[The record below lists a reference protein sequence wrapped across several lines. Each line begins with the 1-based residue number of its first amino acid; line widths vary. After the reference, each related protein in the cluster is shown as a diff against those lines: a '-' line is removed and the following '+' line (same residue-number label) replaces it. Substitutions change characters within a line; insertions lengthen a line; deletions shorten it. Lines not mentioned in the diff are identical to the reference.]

1 MELPADSIRVYNT
14 SGILQGKLVYTD
26 KGVTFVPHP
35 QYQSP
40 ETATS
45 PQQTTEN
52 TAEPPTRSPL
62 YPMESLQMSDF
73 EDHILPL
80 TSQAMEEQMITNS
93 IDPDVEDGEN
103 HQTTATT
110 TYSSGLATNVA
121 LTSSII
127 CSTSDSG
134 PDSNQIEDNHEI
146 HITDLEA
153 ESNIKSTHSS
163 CLQTSL
169 ASAIAKAL
177 GHDREITEFDKLRHQ
192 LKEAKKHKKQLP
204 GYKQLTD
211 QHEKFLTLFGT
222 RLLKHKSKLQQSIRQ
237 LEQDCFNSHGCLPK
251 AEKDSRYAKLIKKMN
266 EAKTLLRHLN
276 IML

>member
-1 MELPADSIRVYNT
+1 MIRL
-14 SGILQGKLVYTD
+14 GIGAGEKQYAASMYMVAVTKYPFLIQFLDPFFCFYCLVI
-26 KGVTFVPHP
+26 
-35 QYQSP
+35 
-40 ETATS
+40 
-45 PQQTTEN
+45 
-52 TAEPPTRSPL
+52 
-62 YPMESLQMSDF
+62 SLQTMTISWYAPSETLHLSFTYDF
-73 EDHILPL
+73 EDPILSL
-80 TSQAMEEQMITNS
+80 NSQAMEEQMITNS

-110 TYSSGLATNVA
+110 TYSSGLATNIA

-134 PDSNQIEDNHEI
+134 PDSDQTEDNREI

-169 ASAIAKAL
+169 ASAIAKAI

-211 QHEKFLTLFGT
+211 QHEKF
-222 RLLKHKSKLQQSIRQ
+222 
-237 LEQDCFNSHGCLPK
+237 
-251 AEKDSRYAKLIKKMN
+251 
-266 EAKTLLRHLN
+266 
-276 IML
+276 